1 MSSPPAEL
9 AEQERM
15 VSRNDQ
21 QHLAFGGV
29 GPQAADSGVGTAQA
43 PRRVEDGAAD
53 TVARQRDWLRCRAP
67 GPRV

>member
-1 MSSPPAEL
+1 
-9 AEQERM
+9 M

-21 QHLAFGGV
+21 QHVAFGGV